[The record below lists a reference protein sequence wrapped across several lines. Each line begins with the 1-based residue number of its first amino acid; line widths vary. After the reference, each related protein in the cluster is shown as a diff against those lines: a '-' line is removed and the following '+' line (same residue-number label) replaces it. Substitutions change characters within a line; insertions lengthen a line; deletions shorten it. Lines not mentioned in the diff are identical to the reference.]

1 MKYKKVIITG
11 KFNIIHAGHLR
22 ILEFAKKISEKL
34 IVGVVNDK
42 LAKDEAFIKDKI
54 RYSNIKS
61 IKLIDEVYLI
71 RNSIENFIQKIKPD
85 AVVKGFEYKN
95 KFNIEKKIIDKI
107 GGKLIFSSGTANL
120 SSSDLLKKEF
130 SSNYMTPIKADN
142 DYLRRYKINNNKI
155 KNTIN
160 SFKGLKVLVIGD
172 TIIDE
177 YQACESIGMSRED
190 TSIAVKPIEK
200 RRFLGGAA
208 ILAAHASS
216 LGAKTKF
223 ISVIGDDS
231 EYKFLKSN
239 LEKEGVFVNLIKD
252 KSRTTTKKVR
262 FRSGNTTLLR
272 FNEFDQSPIPNFIEN
287 KVLNLIKKE
296 IKKIDL
302 IILSDFSYGV
312 VTKKLVDTINKFKI
326 KNKDLIIVGDS
337 QSSSQIGDITKFSNI
352 DLITPTE
359 YEIRLGLK
367 DFSSG
372 LVELGLQAIAKNIS
386 KNIIIT
392 LNKEGILIQEGKE
405 KFSTDKIASLSNVV
419 RDPAGAGDCF
429 LCASSMSFALN
440 KNLWISSY
448 IGSLAAAIQIQKVGN
463 IPIKKNEILSSLK

>member
-1 MKYKKVIITG
+1 
-11 KFNIIHAGHLR
+11 
-22 ILEFAKKISEKL
+22 
-34 IVGVVNDK
+34 
-42 LAKDEAFIKDKI
+42 
-54 RYSNIKS
+54 
-61 IKLIDEVYLI
+61 
-71 RNSIENFIQKIKPD
+71 
-85 AVVKGFEYKN
+85 
-95 KFNIEKKIIDKI
+95 
-107 GGKLIFSSGTANL
+107 
-120 SSSDLLKKEF
+120 
-130 SSNYMTPIKADN
+130 MTPIKADN

-326 KNKDLIIVGDS
+326 KNKNLIIVGDS

>member
-61 IKLIDEVYLI
+61 IKFIDEVYLI

-120 SSSDLLKKEF
+120 LSSDLLKKF

-252 KSRTTTKKVR
+252 KSRTTTKKLDLDPVTPPYL
-262 FRSGNTTLLR
+262 GLM
-272 FNEFDQSPIPNFIEN
+272 
-287 KVLNLIKKE
+287 NLIKVQSQ
-296 IKKIDL
+296 
-302 IILSDFSYGV
+302 IL
-312 VTKKLVDTINKFKI
+312 LKI
-326 KNKDLIIVGDS
+326 K
-337 QSSSQIGDITKFSNI
+337 F
-352 DLITPTE
+352 
-359 YEIRLGLK
+359 
-367 DFSSG
+367 
-372 LVELGLQAIAKNIS
+372 
-386 KNIIIT
+386 
-392 LNKEGILIQEGKE
+392 
-405 KFSTDKIASLSNVV
+405 
-419 RDPAGAGDCF
+419 
-429 LCASSMSFALN
+429 
-440 KNLWISSY
+440 
-448 IGSLAAAIQIQKVGN
+448 
-463 IPIKKNEILSSLK
+463 